1 MFRGRLFVPVSVAV
15 LFLAGC
21 GGSSPTSPGGGGSSG
36 SGSISTSPSSA
47 SFEALEDTA
56 TFTATVRDGNGSV
69 VSGAQISWSSTNASV
84 ASVAGGKAVA
94 QKNGTSKII
103 AMSSGLADTATVTV
117 DQKADS
123 VSVAPR
129 ADTLTAGDTVRLSAS
144 AFDANRHPIESASF
158 AWISGDTTIASV
170 DSAGVVHAK
179 ASGVVTI
186 TASLDAASAGAN
198 VNVQSAGPGG
208 PPTIAAFSPLPLP
221 EGGQATITG
230 TGFDPNATG
239 NTVLVDGVQAQVT
252 SASTTSLTIDVPL
265 YDCLP
270 ARSVPV
276 QVTTTNGSGSSSAPL
291 QPDETP
297 VSLAA
302 GHIELLQNPGQFC
315 FQFAASASSESYL
328 LGVQSISSVAS
339 SLTPVQISAEAADGQ
354 GAALTSPVRLDLT
367 RSELTSSGGRK
378 MTLSPPVRRW
388 KAHQVSETALMDRE
402 TASWDRW
409 LSARVSPSTGMQTLA
424 ISVGPSVLV
433 GDTVSLRV
441 PDISSGVDG
450 CTTYHAIGAVVKA
463 IGTRA
468 ILVADTA
475 NPGGG
480 FTDVDY
486 QKLSDR
492 IDNDIFSTQ
501 VTYFGTPTDLDSN
514 GHIVAVF
521 SKELNAMDA
530 NTLGFVSLTNFA
542 ARSSCASSDEGE
554 YFYGKVPDP
563 NGDFGPAYA
572 LSDARLD
579 MPFIMAHEL
588 THVIQFGRRIV
599 AGKAWMGSA
608 IAEAQAMISIEV
620 VGHAVTGR
628 SSGQNYGYTVAF
640 NANGTDEI
648 DWYLS
653 SFTDIGEYFGW
664 SPSGKVNGAPEQC
677 GWWQES
683 ASPCIS
689 RPLWYGL
696 GWSFLRWVTDRER
709 AAGYP
714 GGEAGF
720 HRDLVDGN
728 QDGLATI
735 ETLAGEQLETL
746 LADWAA
752 SLYVDDRV
760 PTADPSL
767 TTSSWNYADIFS
779 NFPADAQLQPLQT
792 PFSDWT
798 ATGDV
803 RASSAG
809 YLTIGGT
816 GRPATAVRVRTQTDT
831 TLPATMQIWI
841 VRLQ

>member
-1 MFRGRLFVPVSVAV
+1 M
-15 LFLAGC
+15 
-21 GGSSPTSPGGGGSSG
+21 
-36 SGSISTSPSSA
+36 
-47 SFEALEDTA
+47 
-56 TFTATVRDGNGSV
+56 
-69 VSGAQISWSSTNASV
+69 

-94 QKNGTSKII
+94 RANGTAKII
-103 AMSSGLADTATVTV
+103 AASNGLADTATVTV
-117 DQKADS
+117 NQRADS
-123 VSVAPR
+123 LAVSPQ
-129 ADTLTAGDTVRLSAS
+129 ADTLMAGDTVRLSAS
-144 AFDANRHPIESASF
+144 AFDANRHPISAATF
-158 AWISGDTTIASV
+158 TWTSGDTSIATV
-170 DSAGVVHAK
+170 DSAGLVRAK
-179 ASGVVTI
+179 ASGMVTV
-186 TASLDAASAGAN
+186 TVSLDAVSAGAN
-198 VNVQSAGPGG
+198 LNVQSAGPGG
-208 PPTIAAFSPLPLP
+208 PPTIAALSPLPLP

-270 ARSVPV
+270 ARSVAV
-276 QVTTTNGSGSSSAPL
+276 QVTTTSGSGSSSAPL

-302 GHIELLQNPGQFC
+302 GRIELLQNPGQFC
-315 FQFAASASSESYL
+315 LQFAASVSSESYL
-328 LGVQSISSVAS
+328 LGVQSMSSVVS
-339 SLTPVQISAEAADGQ
+339 SLTPVQITAEAADGQ
-354 GAALTSPVRLDLT
+354 GAALTAPVQLDLA
-367 RSELTSSGGRK
+367 RRELGGSGGGR
-378 MTLSPPVRRW
+378 MELPPAVRRW
-388 KAHQVSETALMDRE
+388 RAHQVAETALMDRE
-402 TASWDRW
+402 AASWDRW
-409 LSARVSPSTGMQTLA
+409 LAGHVTSTMGTQTLA
-424 ISVGPSVLV
+424 ISVGPSIAV

-441 PDISSGVDG
+441 PDITSGVDG
-450 CTTYHAIGAVVKA
+450 CTTYHAIGAIVKA

-475 NPGGG
+475 NPGAG
-480 FTDVDY
+480 FTDADY
-486 QKLSDR
+486 QDLSNR

-542 ARSSCASSDEGE
+542 SRSSCPSSDEGE

-599 AGKAWMGSA
+599 AGKTWMGSA

-628 SSGQNYGYTVAF
+628 SPGQNYGYTVAF
-640 NANGTDEI
+640 NTNGTDEI

-653 SFTDIGEYFGW
+653 SFTDIAEYFGW
-664 SPSGKVNGAPEQC
+664 SSSGKVDGAPEQC
-677 GWWQES
+677 GWWQKS

-720 HRDLVDGN
+720 HRDLVDGD

-735 ETLAGEQLETL
+735 ATLTSEPLETL
-746 LADWAA
+746 MADWAA

-760 PTADPSL
+760 PGADPSL
-767 TTSSWNYADIFS
+767 SVSSWNYTDIFS
-779 NFPADAQLQPLQT
+779 NLPTDAQLQPLQT
-792 PFSDWT
+792 PFADWT

-809 YLTIGGT
+809 YLTIAGT
-816 GRPATAVRVRTQTDT
+816 GRPSTAVRVRTQSDT
-831 TLPATMQIWI
+831 VLPSTMQIWL
-841 VRLQ
+841 VRIQ